1 MSKTQRT
8 KGKTGPK
15 PKSPRHVLSQPENSD
30 IHIKQMLR
38 TILEHTHILI
48 AYLDPQF
55 NFLLVNKAYAEA
67 DGRDLSFFSGK
78 NHFDLYPNAE
88 NERIF
93 KNVVKKGKPYFASAR
108 PFEYAEHPERGITYW
123 DWSLIP
129 DKDEKG
135 KVIGLVLSLTDVT
148 SRVQTEQ
155 ERFRLFLA
163 VEQSPVTIVI
173 TDPEGYIEYVNPKF
187 VQLTGFSKK
196 EAHGKKLN
204 ILKSGEHPRKFYKDI
219 WGTINQGKSWH
230 GEFCNKKKN
239 GDLYWEAAV
248 LSPIKDETG
257 RITHII
263 GIKEDITERKQI
275 EQELNRYKD
284 KLEALVQERTDELTK
299 KIQELE
305 VAEKKIREA
314 EVQYR
319 TVADFT
325 FDWEYWKLPDGTFQ
339 YVSPSVERI
348 TGFKPEKFIEDPD
361 LLLKLI
367 HPEDRAS
374 WDQHDADMHMTK
386 THGEI
391 RFRIKTRKGDLRW
404 IQHVCHPVVDKDGRY
419 LGLRASNRDITDQR
433 RAEEDARR
441 QRQELSHMSRV
452 ATVGEFTAA
461 LSHQLNQ
468 PLAAILSNAQA
479 AKRFLESGSFD
490 IEETKDILSS
500 IIEEDIRAS
509 EVIKGLRSLLKR
521 EEVEFNPVDISNI
534 IQKSVLLMESEANT
548 KAITLKPE
556 LDPELPQVL
565 GDRIQLQ
572 QVLLNLIT
580 NGIDA
585 ITIKDSGKQEM
596 IIRAKKQDATTIRVE
611 VQDSGTGIDEKKL
624 AKIFEPFHTTKSWG
638 MGMGL
643 AINKK
648 IVEAHGGRIW
658 AENLPDGGAILSFT
672 LPTT

>member
-1 MSKTQRT
+1 
-8 KGKTGPK
+8 
-15 PKSPRHVLSQPENSD
+15 
-30 IHIKQMLR
+30 
-38 TILEHTHILI
+38 
-48 AYLDPQF
+48 
-55 NFLLVNKAYAEA
+55 
-67 DGRDLSFFSGK
+67 
-78 NHFDLYPNAE
+78 
-88 NERIF
+88 
-93 KNVVKKGKPYFASAR
+93 
-108 PFEYAEHPERGITYW
+108 
-123 DWSLIP
+123 
-129 DKDEKG
+129 
-135 KVIGLVLSLTDVT
+135 
-148 SRVQTEQ
+148 
-155 ERFRLFLA
+155 
-163 VEQSPVTIVI
+163 
-173 TDPEGYIEYVNPKF
+173 
-187 VQLTGFSKK
+187 
-196 EAHGKKLN
+196 
-204 ILKSGEHPRKFYKDI
+204 
-219 WGTINQGKSWH
+219 
-230 GEFCNKKKN
+230 
-239 GDLYWEAAV
+239 
-248 LSPIKDETG
+248 
-257 RITHII
+257 
-263 GIKEDITERKQI
+263 
-275 EQELNRYKD
+275 
-284 KLEALVQERTDELTK
+284 
-299 KIQELE
+299 
-305 VAEKKIREA
+305 
-314 EVQYR
+314 
-319 TVADFT
+319 
-325 FDWEYWKLPDGTFQ
+325 
-339 YVSPSVERI
+339 
-348 TGFKPEKFIEDPD
+348 
-361 LLLKLI
+361 LKLI

-500 IIEEDIRAS
+500 IIEEGIRAS